1 MMNPSS
7 RASVT
12 ICKFCQSNGE
22 SEAQYSSHTL
32 KNGSGLVT
40 CPVLRNLVCTICR
53 ASGDFAHTIR
63 YCPLNKDG
71 KYTKGASLIDLK
83 KKKNAAGNTP
93 TAKLT
98 WPLPSNYTKI
108 FSPYSGSSSYS
119 SASPLVKAPVPSPVK
134 LATDL
139 KPKSLLTPAPT
150 LYLDM
155 DYYRHTAPPPLLIDS
170 QPSIELSPFKH
181 YQSIQYHRAM
191 ETRHQQQL
199 AKLQKIRQ
207 PPCYSRRFSASPP
220 RSIASSGSNSSP
232 PQHVGKMDS
241 LSSLLTELRAGSE
254 EMDMF

>member
-1 MMNPSS
+1 MNPSS
-7 RASVT
+7 SVSVT
-12 ICKFCQSNGE
+12 VCKFCQSNGE
-22 SEAQYSSHTL
+22 SEAQYGSHVL
-32 KNGSGLVT
+32 KNSSGLVT

-93 TAKLT
+93 TTKLT
-98 WPLPSNYTKI
+98 WPLPSNYTKV
-108 FSPYSGSSSYS
+108 FSPYSGFGSYTPT
-119 SASPLVKAPVPSPVK
+119 SPLVKAPAPSPVK
-134 LATDL
+134 LANDVE
-139 KPKSLLTPAPT
+139 PKSLPTPA

-155 DYYRHTAPPPLLIDS
+155 DYYRHTAPPSLHIDT
-170 QPSIELSPFKH
+170 QPSASSELSPFKH

-191 ETRHQQQL
+191 ETRHQEQL
-199 AKLQKIRQ
+199 AKLQKLRQ
-207 PPCYSRRFSASPP
+207 LPCYSRRFSASPP
-220 RSIASSGSNSSP
+220 RSIASSGSDSSP
-232 PQHVGKMDS
+232 PQQLGKFES

>member
-40 CPVLRNLVCTICR
+40 CPVLRNLVCTVCR
-53 ASGDFAHTIR
+53 ATGDFAHTIR

-83 KKKNAAGNTP
+83 KKKNAAGNIP
-93 TAKLT
+93 TTKLT

-108 FSPYSGSSSYS
+108 FSSCPGFGSYT
-119 SASPLVKAPVPSPVK
+119 SASPLVKAPAPSPVK

-139 KPKSLLTPAPT
+139 KTQSLPTPA
-150 LYLDM
+150 LFLDM
-155 DYYRHTAPPPLLIDS
+155 DYYRHNAPPPLHVDP
-170 QPSIELSPFKH
+170 QPASELSHFKH

-191 ETRHQQQL
+191 EARHQEQL
-199 AKLQKIRQ
+199 AKLQKLRQ
-207 PPCYSRRFSASPP
+207 LPCYSRRFSASPP
-220 RSIASSGSNSSP
+220 RSIASSGSDGSP
-232 PQHVGKMDS
+232 PQQVGKRDS